1 MYTYIYILYVYI
13 TLSNATMCYHLITQI
28 DSHDCLWWRLCAARS
43 VEAKVGDTEHALF
56 TNVCRGLVFFC
67 FIIILYYC
75 FFLGGYLTHIMTFI
89 WIRRETN
96 AQPGAKSLKIFSCIE
111 APSQILLRPTKDRE
125 ESPQAIQHGIPE
137 RLKFYR
143 HIFFYQEW
151 NLLGII
157 ICLALQQAKSCVYKY
172 ICVCLR
178 I

>member
-56 TNVCRGLVFFC
+56 ICIVGCLVFLFYYY
-67 FIIILYYC
+67 FILL
-75 FFLGGYLTHIMTFI
+75 FFFWGGYLFHIRCI
-89 WIRRETN
+89 WIRRESTV
-96 AQPGAKSLKIFSCIE
+96 QPSAKSLKIFSCIE

>member
-1 MYTYIYILYVYI
+1 MQPCVIISSHKSI
-13 TLSNATMCYHLITQI
+13 ATIACGGGFVLQDRWKPRSETQ
-28 DSHDCLWWRLCAARS
+28 SMHS
-43 VEAKVGDTEHALF
+43 SSALL
-56 TNVCRGLVFFC
+56 GASFFC

-75 FFLGGYLTHIMTFI
+75 FFLGGYLFHIRCI
-89 WIRRETN
+89 WIRRESTL
-96 AQPGAKSLKIFSCIE
+96 QPSAKSLKIFSCIE